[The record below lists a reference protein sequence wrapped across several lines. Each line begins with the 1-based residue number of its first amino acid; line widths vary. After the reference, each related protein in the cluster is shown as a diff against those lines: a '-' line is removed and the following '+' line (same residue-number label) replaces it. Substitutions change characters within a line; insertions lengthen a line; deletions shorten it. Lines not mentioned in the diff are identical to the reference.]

1 MTPDNKL
8 IQDKFKSWEEIF
20 PDPAEADRQYL
31 GLLAELRA
39 EFSGNQTLLEERV
52 EVNPQ
57 TGLSA
62 TVFERTR
69 DIGGF
74 TLVERLPGGNV
85 RYEFNHPG
93 VRHIQEVI
101 PEVGNRNHG
110 WTYDEI
116 VGLQANVAV
125 ALAESSDLNEEGFS
139 LATML
144 SYLGGKPA
152 CVEWEKTMSE
162 RDRLPQRVGFKIY
175 PDWVLSAARERVK
188 K

>member
-1 MTPDNKL
+1 MARFN
-8 IQDKFKSWEEIF
+8 SWEEIF
-20 PDPAEADRQYL
+20 PDPAEADCQYL

-52 EVNPQ
+52 EVNPE

-62 TVFERTR
+62 TIFERTV
-69 DIGGF
+69 DVKGF
-74 TLVERLPGGNV
+74 TRIERQPGGNL

-93 VRHIQEVI
+93 VLHIQEVI
-101 PEVGNRNHG
+101 PEVGNKNHG
-110 WTYDEI
+110 WTYEEI
-116 VGLQANVAV
+116 VGLQAQMAL
-125 ALAESSDLNEEGFS
+125 ALAESSDPNEGLS

-152 CVEWEKTMSE
+152 CVAWEETMLESKV
-162 RDRLPQRVGFKIY
+162 LPQRVGFKIY
-175 PDWVLSAARERVK
+175 PDWVLSAAKDKVK